1 MKKSRHI
8 MIVDD
13 EPEIRR
19 LLKRTLELEGYGVT
33 SAEDGNSA
41 LATMEECQ
49 PDLVMLDIVMPGL
62 NGFQVLNLIREHSDV
77 PIIMLTGRCEVTSL
91 RDALVLGADDF
102 IRKPFHTKELLARIQ
117 AKLRRAA
124 PEVMSS

>member
-1 MKKSRHI
+1 MKKRRHI

-33 SAEDGNSA
+33 SAEDGSSA
-41 LATMEECQ
+41 LAAMKECQ

-102 IRKPFHTKELLARIQ
+102 VRKPFHTKELLARIQ

-124 PEVMSS
+124 PEALMS

>member
-1 MKKSRHI
+1 MKKRRHI

-33 SAEDGNSA
+33 SADNGSSA
-41 LATMEECQ
+41 LATIKECQ

-91 RDALVLGADDF
+91 RDALVLGADDY

-124 PEVMSS
+124 PEVMLS